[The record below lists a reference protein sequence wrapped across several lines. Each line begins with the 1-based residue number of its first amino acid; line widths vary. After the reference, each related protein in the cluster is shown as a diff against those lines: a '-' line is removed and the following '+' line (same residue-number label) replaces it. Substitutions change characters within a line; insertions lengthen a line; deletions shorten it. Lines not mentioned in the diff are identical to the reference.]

1 MKTIARHLR
10 PGGVTIIEPW
20 FGPGDLDAGK
30 VHATFIDEPE
40 LKISRMN
47 INRVEG
53 NISYLDFHFMVATPK
68 GIEHFTET
76 HALGLFTQD
85 EYLQAFK
92 VADLKVIHNEVGLDD
107 RGLYIGL
114 KPNG

>member
-1 MKTIARHLR
+1 
-10 PGGVTIIEPW
+10 
-20 FGPGDLDAGK
+20 
-30 VHATFIDEPE
+30 
-40 LKISRMN
+40 MN